1 MSAHTFTRAGTFKY
15 GYHRK
20 QVDEF
25 FDRAKHA
32 YSDSSESTSHD
43 AAVTEADV
51 REAGFKWV
59 RNGYKANEVDAAL
72 DRLERALLQ
81 RERANVMTASGESV
95 WLDRTYTQAE
105 SLYPR
110 MLRLAGARFADAKKY
125 GYAKTEVDKFLDFI
139 AAYFD
144 GKAHLTSQQVREITF
159 KRAKKEKAYDE
170 AVVDVYLDRVISV
183 LIAVE

>member
-1 MSAHTFTRAGTFKY
+1 MSTHTFTRAGTFKY

-25 FDRAKHA
+25 FDRAKHT
-32 YSDSSESTSHD
+32 YSDSAENAAHET
-43 AAVTEADV
+43 AVTEADV

-59 RNGYKANEVDAAL
+59 RNGYKASEVDAAL

-81 RERANVMTASGESV
+81 RERADVMNTSGESV
-95 WLDRTYTQAE
+95 WLDRTYSQAE

-110 MLRLAGARFADAKKY
+110 MLRPAGVRFADAKKY
-125 GYAKTEVDKFLDFI
+125 GYAKTEVDKFLDCV

-144 GKAHLTSQQVREITF
+144 GKAQLTSQQVREITF

-170 AVVDVYLDRVISV
+170 AIVDVYLDRVISV